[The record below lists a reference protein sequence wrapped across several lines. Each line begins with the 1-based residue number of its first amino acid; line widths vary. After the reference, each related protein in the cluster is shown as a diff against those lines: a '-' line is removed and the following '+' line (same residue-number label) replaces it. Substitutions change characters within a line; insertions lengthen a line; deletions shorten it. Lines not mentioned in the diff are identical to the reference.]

1 LLPNIP
7 TKPPQVFTAKDPFV
21 RNRIKGGEGAFDGN
35 FFNLTIPIK
44 PEEVNDLKRDQIKQN
59 ITKAVQEAFGNDQT
73 SEDITVILPELSEND
88 GKIFIKAPYVPAIKS
103 SETPDATTTSIRPKL
118 PRLDDNLEKQPIIK
132 STTRPTLQITTKDK
146 PEFRV
151 DPTFDRTTSVF
162 RETTSTSTTLATP
175 RTTSNIAQI
184 KTTSRSSVSFELED
198 AITEPSVQPTISTTE
213 SFKRTG
219 KPISS
224 TYPTFA
230 STRDSVSSVLP
241 FEPSRRQPPTF
252 IDPEFEPEYDP
263 AIDPVLSRDEDE
275 PIFDYLP
282 IDENR
287 IPIITPT
294 VFVPKIPRR
303 EFEYEEDEY
312 IEEEVLNSVAVD
324 SNKVFDSRL
333 NFLGGSSVDVV
344 KATVVEDLNYARSVR
359 ESRASSIGIATI
371 SSITVG
377 VIALLGFGL
386 LIFMALARRRRRKY
400 DTTAA
405 SSAALT
411 PTQSRT
417 TFSGTPVMV
426 DTPSVSGG
434 FGDDPLNTTGSS
446 TIDPVV
452 AIDGHQTIISS
463 YNEFMSIPNDARH
476 NIMNSLPSPN
486 SSEEGFGPINPP
498 PPPTVPSNPSGGIQ
512 RTRNLVESSP
522 FLFAP
527 NPASYGGQPMHYP

>member
-1 LLPNIP
+1 MQLTQSLTTGELLQEISSESAKVDTETTRRVLESTTAASSKFQDNEVVPVILKPSIATKDSTKEITEKIENNVDSAPTKTTEDVTTLISSTDPSVSDKSTTESEIKQIEDDPFNDTRIQKPVLSTDKDKSVNVSTLSTSQPTTAKSTFVSTKQTSDSIAETTSKQDLATESTTFSTEKTTTTTEASFFNSGILTRVRDLSIALIAGLVAQSVGLPFSTSSSKKDDKEGVLLPNIP

-198 AITEPSVQPTISTTE
+198 AITEPSIQPTISTTE

-303 EFEYEEDEY
+303 
-312 IEEEVLNSVAVD
+312 
-324 SNKVFDSRL
+324 
-333 NFLGGSSVDVV
+333 
-344 KATVVEDLNYARSVR
+344 
-359 ESRASSIGIATI
+359 
-371 SSITVG
+371 
-377 VIALLGFGL
+377 
-386 LIFMALARRRRRKY
+386 
-400 DTTAA
+400 
-405 SSAALT
+405 
-411 PTQSRT
+411 
-417 TFSGTPVMV
+417 
-426 DTPSVSGG
+426 
-434 FGDDPLNTTGSS
+434 
-446 TIDPVV
+446 
-452 AIDGHQTIISS
+452 
-463 YNEFMSIPNDARH
+463 
-476 NIMNSLPSPN
+476 
-486 SSEEGFGPINPP
+486 
-498 PPPTVPSNPSGGIQ
+498 
-512 RTRNLVESSP
+512 
-522 FLFAP
+522 
-527 NPASYGGQPMHYP
+527 